1 MRRWAAGRHCAPDDQ
16 TAPAESER
24 PATPES
30 ARTPLAGP
38 AARLELD
45 TQPSAPGRKA
55 GKAKGHADETNR
67 ISTFSVRPFR
77 CVSGWLFFGRLTSTV
92 QLRVVQPRS
101 PVSAGFTRFLAGWA
115 LSRGEGGTSA
125 RRLFVLRGRQASH
138 EHLIS
143 KRKSARQASPDTTL
157 TSSCMCHPCA
167 RAQAYAPRRGTTS
180 QHFSSRS

>member
-1 MRRWAAGRHCAPDDQ
+1 MRHWAAGRHCAPDDQ

-67 ISTFSVRPFR
+67 ISTFSVRPFA
-77 CVSGWLFFGRLTSTV
+77 CVSGWLFFGRLTVDSTI
-92 QLRVVQPRS
+92 
-101 PVSAGFTRFLAGWA
+101 A
-115 LSRGEGGTSA
+115 GGTTQIA
-125 RRLFVLRGRQASH
+125 G
-138 EHLIS
+138 IS
-143 KRKSARQASPDTTL
+143 RIHTIFGGVGTL
-157 TSSCMCHPCA
+157 
-167 RAQAYAPRRGTTS
+167 
-180 QHFSSRS
+180 